1 MTEALIVFARLP
13 VAGSVKTRLAKT
25 LGEDFA
31 VRFYR
36 ACAEHTFNECRK
48 AAPTGMDIFV
58 FYSDE
63 KDKELMK
70 KWTGND
76 FRLLPQ
82 SGEDIGKRMFNAFK
96 IVFDEG
102 VNRAILIGTDVPDIS
117 SGIISKA
124 LTSLNNTELVIGPA
138 KDGGYYLIGMKKLYG
153 FLFENIEWGTGKV
166 FAGTLDKINMNNLDK
181 KIITEL
187 YDIDTEE
194 DITKWLSAKQEDE
207 INPVGNFIKEY
218 FSSGKAVK

>member
-48 AAPTGMDIFV
+48 AASTGMDIFV